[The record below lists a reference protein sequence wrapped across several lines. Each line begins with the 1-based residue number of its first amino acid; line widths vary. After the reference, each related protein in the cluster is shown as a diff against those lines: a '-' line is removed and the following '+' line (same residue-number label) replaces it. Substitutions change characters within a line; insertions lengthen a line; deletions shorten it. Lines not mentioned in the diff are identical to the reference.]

1 MKSICNEEKSLKR
14 YLKNHISLNIETMVK
29 FLITGIIA
37 ISLTAC
43 GGGGGGG
50 SDSSDPVPPV
60 VKPED
65 PNMGKPEDSI
75 LPEIGVDKAWDLEKE
90 VQKLDGEKFTQ
101 LLSEGKIYEKDGKY
115 YVVIDE
121 ENKVAQEVVVD
132 PNMGKPEDSILPEIG
147 VDKAWD
153 LKEGVQELEGSEFNK
168 LLSEGK
174 IYEKDGKYYIIV
186 DEENKVAQEVSSK
199 SNITGEQDVI
209 LEESKEHT
217 DSNTALYKVSNST
230 VTVSEET
237 TLAVKGDKA
246 AAIYAVDSIM
256 KADSLGDRTT
266 VVENKGIIEVTGHNS
281 VGMVSKGETTKVI
294 NSGTIIG
301 ISENREDNK
310 TYIHGIA
317 AVENG
322 LAENNGSIKI
332 EGTGIAMLA
341 KDKGTVENSG
351 TIVTEGNGIY
361 LTDSE
366 GNILKDIKGTTGITA
381 ENGAVGINSG
391 KIENIGSFNYGM
403 YAKNE
408 GTIINNGEIKTNS
421 SIVYV
426 DDSGFDSITG
436 EFIEERG
443 MGFSFES
450 LMEGRENSYIENNG
464 SLTGEGSVF
473 GIVSRFGSEG
483 VNKGDINL
491 TGKVEKYEGTEE
503 ILNNEDG
510 THMVSFAV
518 GMRARD
524 NATSINEGNINIIGG
539 AGRGIDVRRQSE
551 GVNKGN
557 IYLESSEYTEN
568 YTTIDETGEQE
579 SWDEIEHTW
588 LSGMQ
593 GSIDSKVLNE
603 KNISLKGRGTA
614 IGVYNKSEG
623 INKGELELESMEY
636 QEPYSWVDGE
646 GVEHTKEET
655 NHTWLSGMEA
665 YSESKV
671 TNEKNIYLKGTGT
684 GLRASENSEGINNGT
699 IIGESIIYNASTND
713 SNGNE
718 IQEERETW
726 ISGIQASKNS
736 TIENNGIIQILGS
749 GKGMEIF
756 NDSEGVNNN
765 LITLEGKNVTGAEIG
780 NSSKFI
786 NSENGIIEV
795 KGTEHYAAGIG
806 TSNYWSEDQKLETSI
821 IENHGKI
828 RVEKENLNSDLDYY
842 AGASVIGINA
852 HGVREYDEA
861 GNIVEV
867 GMVEV
872 SNTGLI
878 HVVGDRGVGISVEN
892 GKVVN
897 SGEILLEGKNTTA
910 LRLGGIG
917 KLVNTVKLEATGAG
931 IIAQNWD
938 IRQENNIVEN
948 EGEIIVTGNGELI
961 KNTTGNYYNQ
971 INAAKGIEG
980 NGADIYN
987 SGNIIATG
995 DGAYL
1000 EYENGSGIAMT
1011 SSRAAQGI
1019 YVTNSTV
1026 IKNDGNITVT
1036 GEGADLNNGAT
1047 GIYASG
1053 KSSYDS
1059 SLGESKYEK
1068 VNIENSGTIKVDG
1081 AYATGI
1087 SVNMGEL
1094 INTGKIDIT
1103 GMSSVG
1109 ISSSNNY
1116 NSTVISKLE
1125 NEGDITVTGDGGTK
1139 KNPYSNYYS
1148 STDAAKGIN
1157 SSSGDVYNSGNIM
1170 ATGNGAYLEYEA
1182 DHGTSWTASKAAQG
1196 IYASNAGV
1204 VKNKGNITVVGDGK
1218 DNWNAAVG
1226 IYASGKNNY
1235 DSSLGESTY
1244 EKVNVEN
1251 SGTIKVDGAYAQG
1264 ISVNMGELIN
1274 TGKIDVTGTSSVGI
1288 SSTNNSNSTVISKL
1302 ENEGDITVTGDGEIK
1317 KDLYG
1322 NFYSVTDAAKGID
1335 SSSGDVYNS
1344 GNIAVTGNGA
1354 YLEYETD
1361 HGTSWTASKAA
1372 QGIYASN
1379 AGIVKNTGNIT
1390 VIGEGVDL
1398 TKGATGI
1405 YAIGRQVH
1413 DSSSVDPIFKK
1424 VKVDNSGDLRVDGA
1438 YAQGIVVELGDL
1450 INTGKV
1456 DVNGIGSV
1464 GLKVGFS
1471 NAYPAIS
1478 SDINKKIENE
1488 GDITVTGDG
1497 TFIKIQNSNNYNSI
1511 NAAIGIE
1518 GRAVDI
1524 YNSGKIDVTG
1534 DAKYINDYYPQV
1546 TLGVRGI
1553 KIENPFYGGDTLPA
1567 NKILENF
1574 GEIVLSGKG
1583 QIKGIETSGVDILN
1597 TGNIT
1602 INNGR
1607 LETNGVSYGHTLG
1620 IDASAVKNFKN
1631 TGNIQIIK
1639 EGDET
1644 YLGATGIKIASSP
1657 NSIDIKTFENTGS
1670 IDILATNGVGI
1681 ETDGNIVN
1689 TGNININGE
1698 KGIGL
1703 KLSDFSYSDTKIEN
1717 EGDITIQGN
1726 SGIGIYANKVN
1737 NSGNI
1742 TLIGDNSVGIKSNTS
1757 GEINHKGQIVIE
1769 GNDSYGV
1776 ISSGNL
1782 NLDGKII
1789 MTGDNNT
1796 GIVFT
1801 NWSSLSSSGLS
1812 TVELTGKG
1820 VLGAK
1825 YSVENIY
1832 ERDLN
1837 LSIKIDGG
1845 GTGLELERGDLNFKG
1860 EIIIDGSFDSKGSV
1874 GILTKNNYSINNSNG
1889 YINMYG
1895 KDMIGIK
1902 AEGSSNVIN
1911 GESAYINVSG
1921 ENALGIVSEVNQY
1934 SWETPE
1940 IKNDGLIII
1949 HGNSGY
1955 DLETSEIVT
1964 GIRGFNYG
1972 YNKGIITNN
1981 GKIEVESSNDARGI
1995 DSFGN
2000 DVINNGIISIK
2011 GNGITGGVDLNG
2023 IRVQGLGATATNNG
2037 TINVDGLGAWG
2048 MYAGI
2053 AGTAI
2058 NSKEGVINVSA
2069 TAEGGMIASG
2079 GTAINHGTINIE
2091 AGNSNTNIVEV
2102 DKNGNEIIKS
2112 AMYATNGGT
2121 IENYGTINS
2130 NGNLTLGSSNGGVY
2144 MIGTSEDGSYGKIT
2158 AKNVSIDGDVVVSA
2172 GITKNGFKNEYTMQN
2187 VVDAEDIKLGDNFN
2201 FTSNSLLYDAEA
2213 VTDRWGN
2220 LDATLSRNDK
2230 TLSDFTTGYITST
2243 ADIFGKYQNEES
2255 FKTLSS
2261 DAKEVVKVIDTS
2273 SAEAIDRSLNDLTP
2287 TIYSNLGRQMLET
2300 SETFKEQDMVAINS
2314 LGENSYNFTFIGEYQ
2329 DIDSRDNIEGYKSKM
2344 SGFVGA
2350 MSFGDGT
2357 FGTVG
2362 YGYNAIDYKDNGK
2375 GHIQTIHLGL
2385 NRFMKYQ
2392 GVDFRLGLGG
2402 EYNFHENKRDMDL
2415 VNRRA
2420 ESDFD
2425 SYGVRASGE
2434 VSKIFGE
2441 KAFVKPYL
2449 GFDLAHMKYD
2459 SFTESNANSLNANIE
2474 SENYTSVLPKVGL
2487 VVGDR
2492 FGGLNLFAGVEYSY
2506 ELGNMDKEQEF
2517 SYEGFSGKGKLPK
2530 DDLECGTTGVK
2541 AGASYEVNN
2550 FTLGASVGKN
2560 FGRRDNSF
2568 VNASIGYKF

>member
-29 FLITGIIA
+29 FLITGTIA

-60 VKPED
+60 VKPEN

-121 ENKVAQEVVVD
+121 ENKIAQEVVLD

-186 DEENKVAQEVSSK
+186 DEENKVAQEISSK

-237 TLAVKGDKA
+237 TLAVKADKA

-310 TYIHGIA
+310 TYIHGMA

-341 KDKGTVENSG
+341 KNKGTVENSG
-351 TIVTEGNGIY
+351 TIVTEGNGVY

-491 TGKVEKYEGTEE
+491 TGKVEKYEEGTEE

-539 AGRGIDVRRQSE
+539 AGRGIDARRQSE

-557 IYLESSEYTEN
+557 IYLESSEYTES
-568 YTTIDETGEQE
+568 YTTIDEDGEQE

-603 KNISLKGRGTA
+603 KNISLKGKGTA
-614 IGVYNKSEG
+614 IGAYNKSEG
-623 INKGELELESMEY
+623 INKGDLELESMEY

-646 GVEHTKEET
+646 GVEHTKEEI

-671 TNEKNIYLKGTGT
+671 TNEKNIYLKGTGA

-699 IIGESIIYNASTND
+699 IIGESIIYNASMND

-726 ISGIQASKNS
+726 ISGMQASKNS

-756 NDSEGVNNN
+756 NGSEGVNNN
-765 LITLEGKNVTGAEIG
+765 LITLEGKNVTGAESG

-948 EGEIIVTGNGELI
+948 EGEIIVTGDGELI
-961 KNTTGNYYNQ
+961 KNSTGNYYNQ

-1000 EYENGSGIAMT
+1000 EYENGSGITMT

-1053 KSSYDS
+1053 KTSYDS
-1059 SLGESKYEK
+1059 SLGESTHEK
-1068 VNIENSGTIKVDG
+1068 VNIENSGAIKVDG

-1170 ATGNGAYLEYEA
+1170 ATGDGAYLEYEA

-1204 VKNKGNITVVGDGK
+1204 VKN
-1218 DNWNAAVG
+1218 
-1226 IYASGKNNY
+1226 
-1235 DSSLGESTY
+1235 
-1244 EKVNVEN
+1244 
-1251 SGTIKVDGAYAQG
+1251 
-1264 ISVNMGELIN
+1264 
-1274 TGKIDVTGTSSVGI
+1274 
-1288 SSTNNSNSTVISKL
+1288 
-1302 ENEGDITVTGDGEIK
+1302 
-1317 KDLYG
+1317 
-1322 NFYSVTDAAKGID
+1322 
-1335 SSSGDVYNS
+1335 
-1344 GNIAVTGNGA
+1344 
-1354 YLEYETD
+1354 
-1361 HGTSWTASKAA
+1361 
-1372 QGIYASN
+1372 
-1379 AGIVKNTGNIT
+1379 TGNIT
-1390 VIGEGVDL
+1390 VIGEGVEL
-1398 TKGATGI
+1398 TKGAAGI
-1405 YAIGRQVH
+1405 YATGKQGYN
-1413 DSSSVDPIFKK
+1413 SSTGTTNFEK
-1424 VKVDNSGDLRVDGA
+1424 VKVDNSGEIKVDGT

-1456 DVNGIGSV
+1456 DVNGVGSV

-1471 NAYPAIS
+1471 NAYPGIQT
-1478 SDINKKIENE
+1478 DIKRKIENE
-1488 GDITVTGDG
+1488 GDITVTGNG
-1497 TFIKIQNSNNYNSI
+1497 TLVNILGSNYKNEI
-1511 NAAIGIE
+1511 GAAIGIE
-1518 GRAVDI
+1518 GRVTDV
-1524 YNSGKIDVTG
+1524 YNSGKIEVSG
-1534 DAKYINDYYPQV
+1534 DAKYENDGYFQI
-1546 TLGVRGI
+1546 TSGVRGI
-1553 KIENPFYGGDTLPA
+1553 KIENPFYGGETLPA

-1583 QIKGIETSGVDILN
+1583 QIKGIETGGVDILN

-1602 INNGR
+1602 INNER

-1620 IDASAVKNFKN
+1620 IDASTVKNFKN

-1644 YLGATGIKIASSP
+1644 YLGAIGIKIASSP
-1657 NSIDIKTFENTGS
+1657 NTIDVKTFENTGS

-1698 KGIGL
+1698 KGIGV
-1703 KLSDFSYSDTKIEN
+1703 KLSNSSSSTKVEN

-1726 SGIGIYANKVN
+1726 SGIGIYANTVK
-1737 NSGNI
+1737 NSGDI
-1742 TLIGDNSVGIKSNTS
+1742 TLIGDSSVGIKSDTS
-1757 GEINHKGQIVIE
+1757 GKINHAGKIVVE
-1769 GNDSYGV
+1769 GNNSHGIIAAGYLD
-1776 ISSGNL
+1776 L
-1782 NLDGKII
+1782 NGKII

-1796 GIVFT
+1796 GILLSNGT
-1801 NWSSLSSSGLS
+1801 TSLGLS
-1812 TVELTGKG
+1812 TIELTGKNVSG
-1820 VLGAK
+1820 VK
-1825 YSVENIY
+1825 YKGSDSYEKDLSVGI
-1832 ERDLN
+1832 R
-1837 LSIKIDGG
+1837 IDGQ
-1845 GTGLELERGDLNFKG
+1845 GTGLELESGNLNFKG
-1860 EIIIDGSFDSKGSV
+1860 DISINGSFDSKGSV

-1902 AEGSSNVIN
+1902 AEGSSNIIN

-2011 GNGITGGVDLNG
+2011 GNGITGGVDLNA
-2023 IRVQGLGATATNNG
+2023 IRVQGLGTTATNNG

-2053 AGTAI
+2053 DGTAI
-2058 NSKEGVINVSA
+2058 NSKDGVINVSA

-2079 GTAINHGTINIE
+2079 GVAINHGTINIE
-2091 AGNSNTNIVEV
+2091 AGNSNTNIIEV
-2102 DKNGNEIIKS
+2102 DKNGNEVIKS

-2158 AKNVSIDGDVVVSA
+2158 AKNVAIDGDVVVSA

-2201 FTSNSLLYDAEA
+2201 FTSNSLLYDAKA

-2300 SETFKEQDMVAINS
+2300 SETFKEQDVVAINS

-2357 FGTVG
+2357 FGTIG

-2402 EYNFHENKRDMDL
+2402 EYNFHENKREIDL

>member
-29 FLITGIIA
+29 FLITGTIA

-90 VQKLDGEKFTQ
+90 IQKLDGEKFTQ

-121 ENKVAQEVVVD
+121 ENKIAQEVVLD

-186 DEENKVAQEVSSK
+186 DEENKVAQEISSK

-237 TLAVKGDKA
+237 TLAVKADKA

-294 NSGTIIG
+294 NNGTIIG

-310 TYIHGIA
+310 TYIHGMA

-351 TIVTEGNGIY
+351 TIVTEGNGVY

-539 AGRGIDVRRQSE
+539 AGRGIDARRQSE

-557 IYLESSEYTEN
+557 IYLESSEYMET
-568 YTTIDETGEQE
+568 YKWIDEDGKEQI
-579 SWDEIEHTW
+579 DEGLEHTW
-588 LSGMQ
+588 VVG
-593 GSIDSKVLNE
+593 I
-603 KNISLKGRGTA
+603 RGD
-614 IGVYNKSEG
+614 I
-623 INKGELELESMEY
+623 
-636 QEPYSWVDGE
+636 
-646 GVEHTKEET
+646 
-655 NHTWLSGMEA
+655 
-665 YSESKV
+665 ESKV
-671 TNEKNIYLKGTGT
+671 TNEKNIHIKGNGV
-684 GLRASENSEGINNGT
+684 GLSVSQKSEGINKGEIHSESVEYKQEYSWIDENGLEHT
-699 IIGESIIYNASTND
+699 EERIGHTWVMGMEAQKESNIKNEKNIYIKGNGVGLKATENSLAVNNGVILGESIVFKDKYTSTD
-713 SNGNE
+713 SNGNI
-718 IQEERETW
+718 IQNERDAETY
-726 ISGIQASKNS
+726 IVGMEAINNS
-736 TIENNGIIQILGS
+736 IIENNGKIQLDGS
-749 GKGMEIF
+749 GSGMSIRENSGAKNNGLITATGK
-756 NDSEGVNNN
+756 GVN
-765 LITLEGKNVTGAEIG
+765 GVEIMG
-780 NSSKFI
+780 SGEFV
-786 NSENGIIEV
+786 NSENGSIEV
-795 KGTEHYAAGIG
+795 KSTEYHSVGIRA
-806 TSNYWSEDQKLETSI
+806 SNNLDSLISKV
-821 IENHGKI
+821 ENHGKI
-828 RVEKENLNSDLDYY
+828 KVEKDNISSEIDIYS
-842 AGASVIGINA
+842 GASVIGIDAN
-852 HGVREYDEA
+852 GGRKYDEE
-861 GNIVEV
+861 GNLLEV
-867 GMVEV
+867 GKVDV
-872 SNTGLI
+872 NNTGLI
-878 HVVGDRGVGISVEN
+878 HVVGNKGVGISVN
-892 GKVVN
+892 DGDLKN
-897 SGEILLEGKNTTA
+897 SGEILLEGKSTTA
-910 LRLGGIG
+910 LKIGGQG

-931 IIAQNWD
+931 ISAQNWD
-938 IRQENNIVEN
+938 LKQENNTVEN
-948 EGEIIVTGNGELI
+948 EGEIIVAGNGELI
-961 KNTTGNYYNQ
+961 KNPTGNYYNQ

-980 NGADIYN
+980 NGTDIYN
-987 SGNIIATG
+987 SGNITATG

-1000 EYENGSGIAMT
+1000 EYESGSGIAKV
-1011 SSRAAQGI
+1011 SSQAAQGI
-1019 YVTNSTV
+1019 YVTNSTIV
-1026 IKNDGNITVT
+1026 KNDGNIIVT
-1036 GEGADLNNGAT
+1036 GESEEAWSGAKGIYVTGKSNYNSVTGSNEYEKATVGNNGAIQVNGKYGV
-1047 GIYASG
+1047 GIG
-1053 KSSYDS
+1053 
-1059 SLGESKYEK
+1059 
-1068 VNIENSGTIKVDG
+1068 VQDG
-1081 AYATGI
+1081 D
-1087 SVNMGEL
+1087 L
-1094 INTGKIDIT
+1094 INTGKIEVAGVGSAGIT
-1103 GMSSVG
+1103 LSKGYLSKLS
-1109 ISSSNNY
+1109 
-1116 NSTVISKLE
+1116 SKLE
-1125 NEGDITVTGDGGTK
+1125 NEGDIV
-1139 KNPYSNYYS
+1139 
-1148 STDAAKGIN
+1148 
-1157 SSSGDVYNSGNIM
+1157 
-1170 ATGNGAYLEYEA
+1170 
-1182 DHGTSWTASKAAQG
+1182 
-1196 IYASNAGV
+1196 
-1204 VKNKGNITVVGDGK
+1204 
-1218 DNWNAAVG
+1218 
-1226 IYASGKNNY
+1226 
-1235 DSSLGESTY
+1235 
-1244 EKVNVEN
+1244 
-1251 SGTIKVDGAYAQG
+1251 
-1264 ISVNMGELIN
+1264 
-1274 TGKIDVTGTSSVGI
+1274 
-1288 SSTNNSNSTVISKL
+1288 
-1302 ENEGDITVTGDGEIK
+1302 VTGDGEKNSESYYSLNAAQGIVSNGVDIK
-1317 KDLYG
+1317 
-1322 NFYSVTDAAKGID
+1322 
-1335 SSSGDVYNS
+1335 NS
-1344 GNIAVTGNGA
+1344 GNITVKGEGKELGKGA
-1354 YLEYETD
+1354 
-1361 HGTSWTASKAA
+1361 K
-1372 QGIYASN
+1372 GIYAT
-1379 AGIVKNTGNIT
+1379 GIVEYDPSTNSNISRKIS
-1390 VIGEGVDL
+1390 VANNGE
-1398 TKGATGI
+1398 I
-1405 YAIGRQVH
+1405 
-1413 DSSSVDPIFKK
+1413 
-1424 VKVDNSGDLRVDGA
+1424 KVDGT

-1456 DVNGIGSV
+1456 DVNGVGSV

-1471 NAYPAIS
+1471 NAYPGVQT
-1478 SDINKKIENE
+1478 DIKRKIENE
-1488 GDITVTGDG
+1488 GDITVTGNG
-1497 TFIKIQNSNNYNSI
+1497 TLVNILGSNYKNEI
-1511 NAAIGIE
+1511 GAAIGIE
-1518 GRAVDI
+1518 GRVTDV
-1524 YNSGKIDVTG
+1524 YNSGKIEVSG
-1534 DAKYINDYYPQV
+1534 DAKYENDGYSQI
-1546 TLGVRGI
+1546 TSGVRGI

-1583 QIKGIETSGVDILN
+1583 QIKGIETGGVDILN

-1620 IDASAVKNFKN
+1620 IDASTVKNFKN

-1644 YLGATGIKIASSP
+1644 YLGAIGIKIASSP
-1657 NSIDIKTFENTGS
+1657 NTIDVKTFENTGS

-1726 SGIGIYANKVN
+1726 SGIGIHANTVK
-1737 NSGNI
+1737 NSGDI
-1742 TLIGDNSVGIKSNTS
+1742 TLIGDSSVGIKSDTS
-1757 GEINHKGQIVIE
+1757 GKINHAGKIVVE
-1769 GNDSYGV
+1769 GNNSHGIIAAGYLD
-1776 ISSGNL
+1776 L
-1782 NLDGKII
+1782 NGKII

-1796 GIVFT
+1796 GILLSNGT
-1801 NWSSLSSSGLS
+1801 TSLGLS
-1812 TVELTGKG
+1812 TIELTGKNVSG
-1820 VLGAK
+1820 VK
-1825 YSVENIY
+1825 YKGSDSYEKDLSVGI
-1832 ERDLN
+1832 R
-1837 LSIKIDGG
+1837 IDGQ
-1845 GTGLELERGDLNFKG
+1845 GTGLELESGSLNFKG
-1860 EIIIDGSFDSKGSV
+1860 DISINGYFDSKGSI
-1874 GILTKNNYSINNSNG
+1874 GILTKYNSSINNSNS

-1902 AEGSSNVIN
+1902 AADLANIVN
-1911 GESAYINVSG
+1911 GESGVINISG
-1921 ENALGIVSEVNQY
+1921 ENAIGIVSDLNQVT
-1934 SWETPE
+1934 SSTVK
-1940 IKNDGLIII
+1940 ITNDGLINIR
-1949 HGNSGY
+1949 GNSGY
-1955 DLETSEIVT
+1955 GEDSKVVT
-1964 GIRGFNYG
+1964 GIRAFNYVA
-1972 YNKGIITNN
+1972 YNKGLVTNN
-1981 GKIEVESSNDARGI
+1981 GKIEVESSNDVRGI
-1995 DSFGN
+1995 DSYGN

-2011 GNGITGGVDLNG
+2011 GNGITGGVDLNA
-2023 IRVQGLGATATNNG
+2023 IRVQGLGTTATNNG

-2053 AGTAI
+2053 DGTAI
-2058 NSKEGVINVSA
+2058 NSKDGVINVSA

-2079 GTAINHGTINIE
+2079 GAAINHGTINIE
-2091 AGNSNTNIVEV
+2091 AGNSNTNIIEV
-2102 DKNGNEIIKS
+2102 DKNGNEVIKS

-2130 NGNLTLGSSNGGVY
+2130 NGNLTLGTSNGGVY

-2158 AKNVSIDGDVVVSA
+2158 AKNVAIDGDVVVSA
-2172 GITKNGFKNEYTMQN
+2172 EITKNGFKNEYTMQN

-2357 FGTVG
+2357 FGTIG

-2402 EYNFHENKRDMDL
+2402 EYNFHENKREMDL

-2550 FTLGASVGKN
+2550 FTLGASVGKS

>member
-115 YVVIDE
+115 YVIIDE
-121 ENKVAQEVVVD
+121 ENKIAQEVVVD
-132 PNMGKPEDSILPEIG
+132 PNVGESEDSILPEIGVDKAWDLEKEAQKLDGEKFTQLLSEGKIYEKDGKYYVIIDEENKIAQEVVVDPNVGESEDSILPEIG

-294 NSGTIIG
+294 NNGTIIG

-310 TYIHGIA
+310 TYIHGMA

-473 GIVSRFGSEG
+473 GIVARFGSEG

-510 THMVSFAV
+510 IHMVSFAA

-524 NATSINEGNINIIGG
+524 NATVINEGNINIIGG
-539 AGRGIDVRRQSE
+539 TGRGIDVRRQSE

-557 IYLESSEYTEN
+557 IYLESSEYMES
-568 YTTIDETGEQE
+568 YTTIDEDGEQE

-603 KNISLKGRGTA
+603 KNISLKGKGTA

-623 INKGELELESMEY
+623 INKGDLELESVEY
-636 QEPYSWVDGE
+636 LEKSSWTDDEGE
-646 GVEHTKEET
+646 EHNNVYIK
-655 NHTWLSGMEA
+655 HSWLNGMEA

-671 TNEKNIYLKGTGT
+671 TNEKNIYLKGAGT

-726 ISGIQASKNS
+726 ISGMQASKNS

-765 LITLEGKNVTGAEIG
+765 LITLEGKNVTGATIEESG
-780 NSSKFI
+780 KFI
-786 NSENGIIEV
+786 NSENGLIEV
-795 KGTEHYAAGIG
+795 KATKYYAQGI
-806 TSNYWSEDQKLETSI
+806 TSYGWGNQSSGDSI

-828 RVEKENLNSDLDYY
+828 RVEKNNLDSELDYY
-842 AGASVIGINA
+842 AGASVVGIKA
-852 HGVREYDEA
+852 EVTMRYDEN
-861 GNIVEV
+861 GNLVEV
-867 GMVEV
+867 GSLEV
-872 SNTGLI
+872 SNTGLV
-878 HVVGDRGVGISVEN
+878 HVVGNNGLGIEVRN
-892 GKVVN
+892 GNLTNTGK
-897 SGEILLEGKNTTA
+897 ILLEGKNTTA
-910 LRLGGIG
+910 LKLSGSG
-917 KLVNTVKLEATGAG
+917 KIINTSKLE
-931 IIAQNWD
+931 
-938 IRQENNIVEN
+938 
-948 EGEIIVTGNGELI
+948 VTGI
-961 KNTTGNYYNQ
+961 
-971 INAAKGIEG
+971 
-980 NGADIYN
+980 
-987 SGNIIATG
+987 
-995 DGAYL
+995 
-1000 EYENGSGIAMT
+1000 
-1011 SSRAAQGI
+1011 
-1019 YVTNSTV
+1019 
-1026 IKNDGNITVT
+1026 
-1036 GEGADLNNGAT
+1036 
-1047 GIYASG
+1047 
-1053 KSSYDS
+1053 
-1059 SLGESKYEK
+1059 
-1068 VNIENSGTIKVDG
+1068 
-1081 AYATGI
+1081 GI
-1087 SVNMGEL
+1087 SVQGL
-1094 INTGKIDIT
+1094 T
-1103 GMSSVG
+1103 
-1109 ISSSNNY
+1109 SNKKNA
-1116 NSTVISKLE
+1116 VVE
-1125 NEGDITVTGDGGTK
+1125 NEGDIVATGNGEIIKTS
-1139 KNPYSNYYS
+1139 NNSNYYS
-1148 STDAAKGIN
+1148 STDAAKGIE
-1157 SSSGDVYNSGNIM
+1157 SSGGDVYNSGNIE

-1182 DHGTSWTASKAAQG
+1182 DYGTTSISSKAAQG
-1196 IYASNAGV
+1196 IYAFNVGV
-1204 VKNKGNITVVGDGK
+1204 VKNEGDITVTGDGK
-1218 DNWNAAVG
+1218 DSWNAAVG

-1244 EKVNVEN
+1244 EKVSVEN

-1264 ISVNMGELIN
+1264 ISVNIGELVN
-1274 TGKIDVTGTSSVGI
+1274 TGKIDVTGMSSVGI
-1288 SSTNNSNSTVISKL
+1288 SSTNNSNSAVISKL
-1302 ENEGDITVTGDGEIK
+1302 ENEGDITVIGDGGIR

-1322 NFYSVTDAAKGID
+1322 NYYSSTDAAQGIN

-1344 GNIAVTGNGA
+1344 GNIMATGDGA

-1361 HGTSWTASKAA
+1361 YGTSWTASKAA

-1379 AGIVKNTGNIT
+1379 AGVVKNTGNIT

-1405 YAIGRQVH
+1405 YAIGKQVH
-1413 DSSSVDPIFKK
+1413 DSSSVGSIFKK

-1450 INTGKV
+1450 INAGKV
-1456 DVNGIGSV
+1456 DVNGVGSV

-1497 TFIKIQNSNNYNSI
+1497 TFIKMQNSNNYNSI

-1524 YNSGKIDVTG
+1524 YNSGKIDITG

-1583 QIKGIETSGVDILN
+1583 QIKGIETGGVDIFN

-1602 INNGR
+1602 INNGK
-1607 LETNGVSYGHTLG
+1607 LETNGFSYAYSDTVG
-1620 IDASAVKNFKN
+1620 IDASAVKKFQN
-1631 TGNIQIIK
+1631 TGNIMITK
-1639 EGDET
+1639 EDDEINT
-1644 YLGATGIKIASSP
+1644 QAIGIKLAALKANLDIKVFENAGT
-1657 NSIDIKTFENTGS
+1657 IDIS
-1670 IDILATNGVGI
+1670 ATNGVGI
-1681 ETDGNIVN
+1681 QTDSNIVN
-1689 TGNININGE
+1689 TGTINIIGE
-1698 KGIGL
+1698 KGIGI
-1703 KLSDFSYSDTKIEN
+1703 KSGDYYISDAKIEN
-1717 EGDITIQGN
+1717 ESDIIIQGN
-1726 SGIGIYANKVN
+1726 DGVGIYANKVN
-1737 NSGNI
+1737 NTGNI
-1742 TLIGDNSVGIKSNTS
+1742 ILIGDKSVGIKSNTS

-1812 TVELTGKG
+1812 IVELTGKG

-1825 YSVENIY
+1825 YSVENTY

-1837 LSIKIDGG
+1837 LSIKIDGE

-1860 EIIIDGSFDSKGSV
+1860 DISINGSFDSKGSV
-1874 GILTKNNYSINNSNG
+1874 GILTKNNYSVNNSNG

-1902 AEGSSNVIN
+1902 AEGSSNIIN

-1981 GKIEVESSNDARGI
+1981 GKIEVESSNDVRGI
-1995 DSFGN
+1995 DSYGN

-2011 GNGITGGVDLNG
+2011 GNGITGGVDLNA
-2023 IRVQGLGATATNNG
+2023 IRVQGLGTTATNNG

-2053 AGTAI
+2053 DGTAI
-2058 NSKEGVINVSA
+2058 NSKDGVINVSA

-2079 GTAINHGTINIE
+2079 GAAINHGTINIE
-2091 AGNSNTNIVEV
+2091 AGNSNTNIIEV
-2102 DKNGNEIIKS
+2102 DKNGNEVIKS

-2130 NGNLTLGSSNGGVY
+2130 NGNLTLGTSNGGVY

-2158 AKNVSIDGDVVVSA
+2158 AKNVAIDGDVVVSA

-2362 YGYNAIDYKDNGK
+2362 YGYNTIDYKDNGK

-2392 GVDFRLGLGG
+2392 EVDFRLGLGG